1 VPLSIALNYI
11 RATHP
16 YPITTT
22 VTLDAEQAARVLAWY
37 NAQPPASALHF
48 DLIVMVKHR
57 NNTLALLLGSDGM
70 ICRIE
75 VVPPEDVERL
85 MRVIA
90 GDRA

>member
-1 VPLSIALNYI
+1 
-11 RATHP
+11 
-16 YPITTT
+16 

-57 NNTLALLLGSDGM
+57 DNALALLLGSDGM

-75 VVPPEDVERL
+75 VVRRRTWSD
-85 MRVIA
+85 
-90 GDRA
+90 